1 LAFGTRKRFVFGRRL
16 AVAAIAG
23 GAVLAAASAAYAGAV
38 NVTFTDVAD
47 TAGHGFTGFSTFP
60 AINNA
65 GAVAFEAS
73 RTGIGQGVFRS
84 QDGALT
90 TIASGVGVV
99 FSSFGMSPAINTG
112 GVVAFFAGLAGPG
125 NDAGIFTG
133 DGSVTTTIVDA
144 NKSGLVARFL
154 GDPSINASGTVA
166 FDALRAQPGNPAVVF
181 TGSGEGLTIVADTT
195 TKKFSNF
202 GNAAINGS
210 GTVAFLGILPP
221 TNPAFAG
228 IFTGPG
234 GTTKI
239 ADGTD
244 LGAIS
249 PGAFGDPVINN
260 AGTAAD
266 EVFPDNG
273 GVEIVTGDGGP
284 ISVRADPSVF
294 SFSEHPSINNAGD
307 VAFFADKFDGTEGIF
322 AELTGGASPIPVIS
336 VGDSLF
342 GSTVTSVDLGRF
354 ALNDSDQLAFMFM
367 LQDGRSGVAIADIAV
382 PEPGSLALL
391 LPALG
396 ILAGLWAR
404 AHRDCSPSNPNK
416 ASVIILGYLRRN

>member
-38 NVTFTDVAD
+38 NVTFADVAD
-47 TAGHGFTGFSTFP
+47 TAGQDFTGFSTFP
-60 AINNA
+60 TINNA

-73 RTGIGQGVFRS
+73 RTGFGQGIFRS
-84 QDGALT
+84 QGGALT
-90 TIASGVGVV
+90 TIASGVGGV
-99 FSSFGMSPAINTG
+99 FGNFGMSPAINSG
-112 GVVAFFAGLAGPG
+112 GVVAFFASLAGPG

-181 TGSGEGLTIVADTT
+181 TGSGGGLTIVADTLT
-195 TKKFSNF
+195 NKFTNF
-202 GNAAINGS
+202 GNPAINVA
-210 GTVAFLGILPP
+210 GTVAFPATLSR
-221 TNPAFAG
+221 TNPAIAG
-228 IFTGPG
+228 VFSVGPG

-244 LGAIS
+244 IGIVVPS
-249 PGAFGDPVINN
+249 DFGDPVINN
-260 AGTAAD
+260 AGTVAD
-266 EVFPDNG
+266 EVFPEAVSN
-273 GVEIVTGDGGP
+273 GVEIITGDGGP
-284 ISVRADPSVF
+284 ISIRADPTVF
-294 SFSEHPSINNAGD
+294 SVSEHPSINDAGD

-322 AELTGGASPIPVIS
+322 AELTGGASPITVIS

-396 ILAGLWAR
+396 MIFLCRRKAYCRPLAPVER
-404 AHRDCSPSNPNK
+404 VP
-416 ASVIILGYLRRN
+416 I